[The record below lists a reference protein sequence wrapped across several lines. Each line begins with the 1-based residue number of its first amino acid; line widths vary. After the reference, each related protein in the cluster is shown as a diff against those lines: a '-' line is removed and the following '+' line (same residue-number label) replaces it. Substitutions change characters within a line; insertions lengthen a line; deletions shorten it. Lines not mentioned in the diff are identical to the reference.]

1 MELIFTGTC
10 AYDYSPLLK
19 TEFADRFDKDA
30 RRSSSLLVDHTLL
43 IDCGTHTFHSLEL
56 LGEHSVTHLLL
67 THLHCDHYDADN
79 VARLAAA
86 CPAPLQI
93 YLREG
98 ACLPEIPNAEL
109 HFVKPT
115 ERFSVGDFTVTALPA
130 NHDPKAFPLHY
141 AIERDGKRLFYGTD
155 GAWYLTETYNFLQNK
170 QFDCF
175 VFDGTVGD
183 YEGDYRL
190 CEHNS
195 IPMIR
200 LMLASL
206 RKRGV
211 FAEDAMLFLTH
222 IAPSLHKPH
231 DETAELLQKDGLLL
245 AYDGLRA
252 II

>member
-1 MELIFTGTC
+1 M
-10 AYDYSPLLK
+10 
-19 TEFADRFDKDA
+19 
-30 RRSSSLLVDHTLL
+30 
-43 IDCGTHTFHSLEL
+43 
-56 LGEHSVTHLLL
+56 THLLL

-98 ACLPEIPNAEL
+98 ACLPEIPHAEL